1 MATKKK
7 TAKSPKKKISSVT
20 PVSSHVS
27 TMRAIISLLIVMLA
41 GSIFLLFNT
50 YKDNIVANN
59 MFYPFITLTVVAMAL
74 LIALLF
80 LMNPSKKK

>member
-7 TAKSPKKKISSVT
+7 TATSSKKKISAVA
-20 PVSSHVS
+20 PVSNHVS
-27 TMRAIISLLIVMLA
+27 TVRAIIALLIVMLA

-50 YKDNIVANN
+50 YKDNIIANN
-59 MFYPFITLTVVAMAL
+59 MFYPFMTLTVVAMAL
-74 LIALLF
+74 LITLLF